1 MIGAMPL
8 LPLYVFV
15 AWTET
20 TMVLLLNDHPENTS
34 LCSPPWHWAKPI
46 VAASLHPELAPL
58 QRKLSASG
66 CSTKQIHFELNIMFH
81 IYALKEYLHLCS
93 ESTNAHLQNMF

>member
-8 LPLYVFV
+8 LPLCVFV

-20 TMVLLLNDHPENTS
+20 TVVLLLNNHQEHTS

-46 VAASLHPELAPL
+46 SVASLHPELSSL
-58 QRKLSASG
+58 QRTLSASG
-66 CSTKQIHFELNIMFH
+66 CSTKQIHFELSIMFH
-81 IYALKEYLHLCS
+81 IHALKKYLHLCS
-93 ESTNAHLQNMF
+93 EPTNTHL